1 MTAIKVR
8 AHRVSKVF
16 IDESGRKL
24 KALDDVSFEVNDGE
38 FLCILGPSGCGK
50 TTLLRM
56 LAGLD
61 QPTSGELYLKDKP
74 IGKPGPERGMIFQEF
89 ALFPWLTVI
98 KNIEFGLEM
107 RGISNEERSKIASR
121 YVEMIGLNGF
131 ENSYPHEISGGMNQ
145 RVAVARAL
153 ANEPEVLLMDEPFG
167 TLDAQTRL
175 LMQEELLAIWKA
187 TGKTILFVTHCANE
201 SVFLA
206 QRVIVMTARP
216 GRINEIVRVDL
227 EHPHK
232 RYGLKVD
239 ALKNRLIGLIME
251 DYEPNSRTM
260 QAPMQIPTM
269 HKQQGQGMKKP

>member
-24 KALDDVSFEVNDGE
+24 KALDGVSFEIHDGE
-38 FLCILGPSGCGK
+38 FICILGPSGCGK

-56 LAGLD
+56 LTGLD
-61 QPTSGELYLKDKP
+61 QPTSGELFLKDKP
-74 IGKPGPERGMIFQEF
+74 IVKPGPERGMIFQEF

-98 KNIEFGLEM
+98 KNIEFGLEVK
-107 RGISNEERSKIASR
+107 GVSNEEKSKIARR
-121 YVEMIGLNGF
+121 YIEMIGLNGF

-175 LMQEELLAIWKA
+175 LMQDELLAIWKA
-187 TGKTILFVTHCANE
+187 TGKTILFVTHCVNE

-206 QRVIVMTARP
+206 QRVIVMTPRP

-227 EHPHK
+227 EHPRK
-232 RYGLKVD
+232 RYGSQVD
-239 ALKNRLIGLIME
+239 ALKERLIGLITE
-251 DYEPNSRTM
+251 DYELNSRTM

-269 HKQQGQGMKKP
+269 HKQQGQGMNKP